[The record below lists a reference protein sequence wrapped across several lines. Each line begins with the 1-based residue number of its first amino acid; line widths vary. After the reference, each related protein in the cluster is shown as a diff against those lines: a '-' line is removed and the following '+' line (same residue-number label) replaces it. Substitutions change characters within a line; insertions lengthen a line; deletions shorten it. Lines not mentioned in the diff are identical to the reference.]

1 MKGESKKC
9 QAKKRRILRTLQKRR
24 KILLKCFFSST
35 LAVLASLSAHV
46 AHAQSVW
53 QNPVNGNWDVASN
66 WSSLPVSS
74 NTTQVVFNATG
85 AESYATTNNIGPLI
99 LNRIT
104 VNNTGTGTVTIAG
117 SATNTFTLAGA
128 DPQLDIT
135 GNALFSGLFAGAGT
149 MRKTGTGT
157 FIHNSNNSGFTGTLV
172 IDQGTFV
179 NSSTGIATTNFN
191 PVSIVVNN
199 GGTYQFGASTVG
211 DPNLPNSTYITVNS
225 GGTVNW
231 QEGETFGGVNLN
243 GGVVNLQ
250 QGSMTMSGATA
261 QNWTNGSLIGGNF
274 TVGGNTAINKT
285 TAGTVTL
292 GGNVSIT
299 TGTGRLNIL
308 DGTLSMLGASNL
320 GTAAVRLG
328 ASDGTT
334 AGTFDYQGTTATRAG
349 AFTLQAGGGA
359 IHVAKSGTELTLSG
373 AFDGA
378 GGLAKNGVG
387 TLALTGG
394 LSNTGLINIEQ
405 GTLVLAPTASNGG
418 TIATAAA
425 GGFTVGNDATL
436 SIASGAGT
444 GSLTVQ
450 SLNLSA
456 PASTLQFGL
465 DAAILP
471 TTPLLVVAASDG
483 LAAGGTL
490 RVSNTQPMSL
500 GSFTLIDYNGGA
512 INSGFNLQLQG
523 RTAGSLIYDT
533 TNTRIDLNVTALS
546 ENVKWSGA
554 TNANWDVGTA
564 ANIGGTNNWRL
575 ETSLAATN
583 FIQTDSVVFDDSASG
598 NFAVNLQGAVAPSSV
613 VVNNSSN
620 NYTFQGTGS
629 IAGSGTL
636 TKSGTG
642 TLVVATDNSQSGS
655 VTLAGG
661 TLQIGAGGT
670 TGSLTN
676 SSLNMSA
683 GTTLAFDRTNEVSFA
698 APIALDGDAT
708 IRNNNSGVA
717 SLSGTVGL
725 GANTLNL
732 DGSGNLVFGATV
744 SGTNTINK
752 NGTGTVSFQGNS
764 NSFTGTLNVNAGRFI
779 LQDVA
784 GGDLGASGIVI
795 NNGGTFQF
803 GVSATDNPDHPDSTF
818 FTVND
823 GGTLDMRIGEQI
835 GGVNLNGGTILFDG
849 LGTNPGNINTNAAGT
864 QSFTSGL
871 LNGVG
876 ANQSTFGGVRVIEKT
891 TSGTVT
897 VQGNIALTSV
907 TNILDGTVVL
917 AGTQN
922 LGNSAINLGGT
933 STTGTLEYGGGT
945 ASRSAAMTLN
955 DGGGVVRVSNAS
967 SNLTLSGVV
976 SGNGGLAKQGSGA
989 LTLSGNNTYT
999 GATSVQSG
1007 SLIIN
1012 GNQSTATGNLTVASG
1027 ASLGGSGTIG
1037 GSTTISGSHTPG
1049 NSPGTQTF
1057 LAGLTYNTGADL
1069 SWELV
1074 ANSNTGSGT
1083 NFDVINVTGGT
1094 LVINTGVT
1102 SNLVFNGTGSTVQ
1115 WADAFWDTDRQW
1127 LVYANSAAPSL
1138 ATNSVFGSINV
1149 SADSGNNS
1157 LASIRSAAGFSWGT
1171 VGNDIVLNYSAVP
1184 EPSSMILLGL
1194 AGGIGIGLRRRMKK

>member
-1 MKGESKKC
+1 
-9 QAKKRRILRTLQKRR
+9 
-24 KILLKCFFSST
+24 
-35 LAVLASLSAHV
+35 
-46 AHAQSVW
+46 
-53 QNPVNGNWDVASN
+53 
-66 WSSLPVSS
+66 
-74 NTTQVVFNATG
+74 
-85 AESYATTNNIGPLI
+85 
-99 LNRIT
+99 
-104 VNNTGTGTVTIAG
+104 
-117 SATNTFTLAGA
+117 
-128 DPQLDIT
+128 
-135 GNALFSGLFAGAGT
+135 
-149 MRKTGTGT
+149 MR
-157 FIHNSNNSGFTGTLV
+157 
-172 IDQGTFV
+172 Q
-179 NSSTGIATTNFN
+179 
-191 PVSIVVNN
+191 
-199 GGTYQFGASTVG
+199 
-211 DPNLPNSTYITVNS
+211 
-225 GGTVNW
+225 
-231 QEGETFGGVNLN
+231 
-243 GGVVNLQ
+243 
-250 QGSMTMSGATA
+250 
-261 QNWTNGSLIGGNF
+261 
-274 TVGGNTAINKT
+274 
-285 TAGTVTL
+285 
-292 GGNVSIT
+292 
-299 TGTGRLNIL
+299 
-308 DGTLSMLGASNL
+308 
-320 GTAAVRLG
+320 
-328 ASDGTT
+328 
-334 AGTFDYQGTTATRAG
+334 
-349 AFTLQAGGGA
+349 
-359 IHVAKSGTELTLSG
+359 
-373 AFDGA
+373 
-378 GGLAKNGVG
+378 
-387 TLALTGG
+387 
-394 LSNTGLINIEQ
+394 
-405 GTLVLAPTASNGG
+405 PTASNGG
-418 TIATAAA
+418 TIATTAA
-425 GGFTVGNDATL
+425 GGFTVGNNATL
-436 SIASGAGT
+436 SLASGAGT

-465 DAAILP
+465 NTATLP
-471 TTPLLVVAASDG
+471 TAPLLVVATSDG
-483 LAAGGTL
+483 LIAGGTL
-490 RVSNTQPMSL
+490 SVSNTQPMSL

-512 INSGFNLQLQG
+512 IDSGFNLQLQG

-554 TNANWDVGTA
+554 TNANWDIGTA

-598 NFAVNLQGAVAPSSV
+598 NLAVNLQGAVAPSSV

-620 NYTFQGTGS
+620 NYSFQGTGS
-629 IAGSGTL
+629 IAGAGTL
-636 TKSGTG
+636 TKAGTG

-655 VTLAGG
+655 ATLAGG

-683 GTTLAFDRTNEVSFA
+683 GTTLAFDRSNDVSLA

-708 IRNNNSGVA
+708 IRNNNTGVA

-784 GGDLGASGIVI
+784 GGDLGASSIVI
-795 NNGGTFQF
+795 NNSGTFQF

-818 FTVND
+818 FTVNE

-864 QSFTSGL
+864 QSFT
-871 LNGVG
+871 
-876 ANQSTFGGVRVIEKT
+876 
-891 TSGTVT
+891 
-897 VQGNIALTSV
+897 
-907 TNILDGTVVL
+907 
-917 AGTQN
+917 
-922 LGNSAINLGGT
+922 
-933 STTGTLEYGGGT
+933 
-945 ASRSAAMTLN
+945 
-955 DGGGVVRVSNAS
+955 
-967 SNLTLSGVV
+967 
-976 SGNGGLAKQGSGA
+976 
-989 LTLSGNNTYT
+989 
-999 GATSVQSG
+999 
-1007 SLIIN
+1007 
-1012 GNQSTATGNLTVASG
+1012 VASG

-1037 GSTTISGSHTPG
+1037 GATTISGSHTPG

-1083 NFDVINVTGGT
+1083 NFDAINVTGGT

-1127 LVYANSAAPSL
+1127 LVYANSSAPTLAA
-1138 ATNSVFGSINV
+1138 NSVFGSINV

-1194 AGGIGIGLRRRMKK
+1194 AGGIGIGFRRRFKNGRPSM